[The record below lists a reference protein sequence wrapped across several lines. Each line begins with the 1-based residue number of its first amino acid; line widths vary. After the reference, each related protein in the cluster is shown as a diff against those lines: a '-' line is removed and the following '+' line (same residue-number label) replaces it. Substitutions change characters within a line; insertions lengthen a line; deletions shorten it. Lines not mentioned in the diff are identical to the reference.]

1 MSELF
6 DVVWYA
12 CVIVCLSSGKCF
24 AYALDIHA
32 ALEDMGKSRT
42 HGGYGGSRSFLYEVY
57 LSFVRVIVLRKGK
70 GVCVEE
76 NGYV

>member
-1 MSELF
+1 VSELF

-42 HGGYGGSRSFLYEVY
+42 HGGYGGQGSEWSAEDWTGLA
-57 LSFVRVIVLRKGK
+57 SQ
-70 GVCVEE
+70 VESQ
-76 NGYV
+76 V